1 MTFGENI
8 VSVYDRATDAERE
21 AGMAWYNIAH
31 DFALSLDPNN
41 VWRAAG
47 VIAALSPNKQWNVNV
62 AIARK
67 SFETGIV
74 SGSFGVMNSQGQRIF
89 DGEHPLDVLNG
100 DKVRSFCEAIAT
112 NGNGTIATVDRHAHD
127 IAMGR
132 VFTEKERKI
141 GKVLYRTMA
150 MHYSEAAKE
159 VGVSVN
165 QIQAITWVRWRNE
178 KGIVG

>member
-8 VSVYDRATDAERE
+8 VEVYRRASDTERE

-31 DFALSLDPNN
+31 DFALELDPRN

-67 SFETGIV
+67 SFDTGIV
-74 SGSFGVMNSQGQRIF
+74 SGSFGTMNAQGQAIL
-89 DGEHPLDVLNG
+89 DGAHPLDILNG
-100 DKVRSFCEAIAT
+100 DKVRSFCQAIAT
-112 NGNGTIATVDRHAHD
+112 NGNGDIATIDRHAHD

-132 VFTEKERKI
+132 VFTDKERKI
-141 GKVLYRTMA
+141 GKRLYRTMA
-150 MHYSEAAKE
+150 MHYTEAAKE
-159 VGVSVN
+159 VGISVN
-165 QIQAITWVRWRNE
+165 QMQAVTWVRWRNE
-178 KGIVG
+178 KGLK